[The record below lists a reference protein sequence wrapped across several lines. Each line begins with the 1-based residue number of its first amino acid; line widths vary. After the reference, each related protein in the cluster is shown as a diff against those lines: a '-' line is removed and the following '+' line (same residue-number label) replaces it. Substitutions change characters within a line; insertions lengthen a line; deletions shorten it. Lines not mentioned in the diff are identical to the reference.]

1 MKIQNIRETTGYAA
15 VGPAPKPEKNADA
28 AVGPSADRVE
38 LSRQWTEQM
47 EDQRKQLLSLLSQ
60 PTGQNKKKNS
70 NALLDMLDRVNASN
84 EEADAMAKQLKMRMK
99 CVEIARRIMQGKK
112 VPLKDERYLMEN
124 DPKAYQLAMA
134 LRKPPKKDE
143 KECKSVLDDEDEE
156 SESSGGEEA
165 APVEVSTEGGEA
177 AAPESAETAE

>member
-1 MKIQNIRETTGYAA
+1 MRIQNIRETGSYAA
-15 VGPAPKPEKNADA
+15 VGPAPRPEKNADA
-28 AVGPSADRVE
+28 AVGSSADRVD
-38 LSRQWTEQM
+38 LSRQWVEQM

-60 PTGQNKKKNS
+60 PAGQNKKKQS
-70 NALLDMLDRVNASN
+70 NGLLDMLDNLNASN

-99 CVEIARRIMQGKK
+99 CLEIARRIMQGKK
-112 VPLKDERYLMEN
+112 VPLKDERFLMEN

-156 SESSGGEEA
+156 SETSGDEEA
-165 APVEVSTEGGEA
+165 APVEVSAESGEA
-177 AAPESAETAE
+177 AVPDSGETTE

>member
-1 MKIQNIRETTGYAA
+1 MKIQNIREISSFAA

-28 AVGPSADRVE
+28 AVGSSADRVD
-38 LSRQWTEQM
+38 LSRQWVEQM

-60 PTGQNKKKNS
+60 PTGQNKGKKS
-70 NALLDMLDRVNASN
+70 DGLLGMLDELNASN

-112 VPLKDERYLMEN
+112 VPLKDERFLMEN
-124 DPKAYQLAMA
+124 DPKSYQLAMA

-165 APVEVSTEGGEA
+165 APVEFSAEGGEA
-177 AAPESAETAE
+177 PAPESVEATE